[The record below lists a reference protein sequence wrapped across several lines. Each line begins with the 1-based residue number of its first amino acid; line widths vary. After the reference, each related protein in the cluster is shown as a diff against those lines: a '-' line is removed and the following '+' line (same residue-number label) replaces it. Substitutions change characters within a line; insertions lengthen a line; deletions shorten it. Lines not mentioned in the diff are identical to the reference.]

1 MQRIPR
7 SAIRRLAVLALDVLQ
22 EGYRAAEK
30 APIERTA
37 VHRLALGYLLLTGCA
52 TVGHLSTIWKVLGHE
67 GSFSLP
73 ACRQSHF
80 GITIYG
86 IRLNVDKRLG

>member
-7 SAIRRLAVLALDVLQ
+7 SAVRRLAVLALDVLQ
-22 EGYRAAEK
+22 EGYRAAEVE
-30 APIERTA
+30 PLERTA

-52 TVGHLSTIWKVLGHE
+52 TVRHVSILWKVLGHE

-80 GITIYG
+80 GVTIYG
-86 IRLNVDKRLG
+86 IRLNVEKRLG

>member
-7 SAIRRLAVLALDVLQ
+7 SAVRRLAVLALDVQ

-30 APIERTA
+30 SPIERTA
-37 VHRLALGYLLLTGCA
+37 VYRLALGYLLLTGCA

-80 GITIYG
+80 GVTIYG

>member
-7 SAIRRLAVLALDVLQ
+7 SAVRRLAVLALDVLQ
-22 EGYRAAEK
+22 EGYRQAERV
-30 APIERTA
+30 PLERTA

-52 TVGHLSTIWKVLGHE
+52 TIGHVSTIWKVLGHE

-80 GITIYG
+80 GVTVYG
-86 IRLNVDKRLG
+86 IRLNVEKRLG